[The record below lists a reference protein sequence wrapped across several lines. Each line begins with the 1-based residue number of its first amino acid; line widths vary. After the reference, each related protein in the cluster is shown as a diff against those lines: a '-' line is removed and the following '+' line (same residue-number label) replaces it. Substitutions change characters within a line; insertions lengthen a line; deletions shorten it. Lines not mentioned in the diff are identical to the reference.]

1 MRKIILNKCYGGFEL
16 SRKAYELYAKKKGLE
31 LYTYTSTIEN
41 NKWKYK
47 YSDGS
52 DFLITYF
59 TKDFGNNVEISK
71 EDYEKYVLYLR
82 ETAREDKTLIEV
94 VEELGKEAS
103 GMCGAL
109 KIVKIPD
116 NAFFIID
123 SYDGLETLYYSKS
136 EILEK

>member
-31 LYTYTSTIEN
+31 LYTYAMTIEN
-41 NKWKYK
+41 NKCKYK

-52 DFLITYF
+52 DFFIVYF
-59 TKDFGNNVEISK
+59 TKNFGNNVEISK

-82 ETAREDKTLIEV
+82 EEAREDKTLIEV
-94 VEELGKEAS
+94 VEELGEEAS
-103 GMCGAL
+103 GTFGEL
-109 KIVKIPD
+109 EIVEIPD

-123 SYDGLETLYYSKS
+123 NYDGIETLYYSKS

>member
-1 MRKIILNKCYGGFEL
+1 MRKIILNKCYGGFDL
-16 SRKAYELYAKKKGLE
+16 SKKAYELYAKKKGLE
-31 LYTYTSTIEN
+31 LYTYTMTIEN
-41 NKWKYK
+41 NKCKYK

-52 DFLITYF
+52 DFFIVYF

-71 EDYEKYVLYLR
+71 EDYKKYVLSLR
-82 ETAREDKTLIEV
+82 DEAREDKTLIEV

-103 GMCGAL
+103 GMCGKL

-123 SYDGLETLYYSKS
+123 SYDGLETLYYSKT

>member
-1 MRKIILNKCYGGFEL
+1 MRKIILNKCYGGFDL
-16 SRKAYELYAKKKGLE
+16 SKKAYELYAKKKGLE
-31 LYTYTSTIEN
+31 LYAYINCLEN
-41 NKWKYK
+41 EGKYK
-47 YSDGS
+47 YSDGNL
-52 DFLITYF
+52 FEKYF
-59 TKDFGNNVEISK
+59 TKDFGNNVEISE

-103 GMCGAL
+103 GMCGEL

-136 EILEK
+136 KILEK

>member
-1 MRKIILNKCYGGFEL
+1 MIDQGKEKGVIEEGEKEL
-16 SRKAYELYAKKKGLE
+16 L
-31 LYTYTSTIEN
+31 
-41 NKWKYK
+41 
-47 YSDGS
+47 
-52 DFLITYF
+52 
-59 TKDFGNNVEISK
+59 NNVFEFGDITVSEIMTHRRDIFAVDIHTSAEELLQEISE

-103 GMCGAL
+103 GMCGEL

>member
-16 SRKAYELYAKKKGLE
+16 SRKAYELYAKKKELE
-31 LYTYTSTIEN
+31 LYTYTMTIEN
-41 NKWKYK
+41 NKCKYK

-52 DFLITYF
+52 DFFIVYF
-59 TKDFGNNVEISK
+59 TKNFGNNVEISK
-71 EDYEKYVLYLR
+71 EDYKKYVLYLS
-82 ETAREDKTLIEV
+82 ETVREDKTLIEV
-94 VEELGKEAS
+94 VEELGKKAS
-103 GMCGAL
+103 GRFGEL
-109 KIVKIPD
+109 EIVKIPD

>member
-31 LYTYTSTIEN
+31 LYTYTMTIEN
-41 NKWKYK
+41 NKCKYK

-52 DFLITYF
+52 DFFIVYF
-59 TKDFGNNVEISK
+59 TKNFGNNVEISK
-71 EDYEKYVLYLR
+71 EDYEKYVLYLS

-103 GMCGAL
+103 GRCGEL
-109 KIVKIPD
+109 KIVKIPN

-123 SYDGLETLYYSKS
+123 NYDGIETLYYSKS

>member
-31 LYTYTSTIEN
+31 LYTYTNTIEN
-41 NKWKYK
+41 NKCKYK

-52 DFLITYF
+52 DFFMIYF

-71 EDYEKYVLYLR
+71 EDYEKYVLYLS

-94 VEELGKEAS
+94 VEELGKKAS
-103 GMCGAL
+103 GRCGEL

-123 SYDGLETLYYSKS
+123 NYDGIETLYYSKS

>member
-1 MRKIILNKCYGGFEL
+1 MRKIILNKCYGGFDL
-16 SRKAYELYAKKKGLE
+16 SKKAYELYAKKKGLE
-31 LYTYTSTIEN
+31 LYTYTMTIEN
-41 NKWKYK
+41 NKCKYK

-52 DFLITYF
+52 DFFIVYF

-71 EDYEKYVLYLR
+71 EDYKKYVLSLR
-82 ETAREDKTLIEV
+82 DEAREDKTLIEV

-103 GMCGAL
+103 GMCGKL

>member
-16 SRKAYELYAKKKGLE
+16 SKKAYELYAKKKGLE
-31 LYTYTSTIEN
+31 LYTYTMTIEN
-41 NKWKYK
+41 NKCKYK

-52 DFLITYF
+52 DFFIVYF

-71 EDYEKYVLYLR
+71 EDYKKYILSLR
-82 ETAREDKTLIEV
+82 DEAREDKTLIEV

>member
-16 SRKAYELYAKKKGLE
+16 SKKAYELYAKKKGLE
-31 LYTYTSTIEN
+31 LYTYTMTIEN
-41 NKWKYK
+41 NKCKYK

-52 DFLITYF
+52 DFFMIYF

-71 EDYEKYVLYLR
+71 EDYEKYVLSLR
-82 ETAREDKTLIEV
+82 EEAREDKTLIEV
-94 VEELGKEAS
+94 VEELGEEAS
-103 GMCGAL
+103 GTFGEL
-109 KIVKIPD
+109 EIVEIPD

-123 SYDGLETLYYSKS
+123 NYDGIETLYYSKS

>member
-1 MRKIILNKCYGGFEL
+1 MRKIILNKCYGGFDL
-16 SRKAYELYAKKKGLE
+16 SKKAYELYAKKKGLE
-31 LYTYTSTIEN
+31 LYTYTNTIEN
-41 NKWKYK
+41 NKCKYK

-52 DFLITYF
+52 DFFIVYF
-59 TKDFGNNVEISK
+59 TKDFGNNVEISE
-71 EDYEKYVLYLR
+71 EDYEKYVLSLR
-82 ETAREDKTLIEV
+82 DEAREDKTLIEV

-103 GMCGAL
+103 GRCGKL

-123 SYDGLETLYYSKS
+123 SYDGIETLYYSKS

>member
-1 MRKIILNKCYGGFEL
+1 MRKIILNKCYGGFDL
-16 SRKAYELYAKKKGLE
+16 SKKAYELYAKKKGLE
-31 LYTYTSTIEN
+31 LYTYTMTIEN
-41 NKWKYK
+41 NKCKYK

-52 DFLITYF
+52 DFFIVYF

-71 EDYEKYVLYLR
+71 EDYKKYVLSLR
-82 ETAREDKTLIEV
+82 DEAREDKTLIEV

-103 GMCGAL
+103 GMCGKL

-123 SYDGLETLYYSKS
+123 SYDGIETLYYSKS

>member
-16 SRKAYELYAKKKGLE
+16 SKKAYELYAKKKGLE
-31 LYTYTSTIEN
+31 LYTYTMTIEN
-41 NKWKYK
+41 NKCKYK

-52 DFLITYF
+52 DFFIVYF

-71 EDYEKYVLYLR
+71 EDYKKYILSLR
-82 ETAREDKTLIEV
+82 DEAREDKTLIEV

-123 SYDGLETLYYSKS
+123 SYDGLETLDYSKS

>member
-31 LYTYTSTIEN
+31 LYTYTNTIEN
-41 NKWKYK
+41 NKCKYK

-52 DFLITYF
+52 DFLITCF
-59 TKDFGNNVEISK
+59 TKDFGNNVEISE

-103 GMCGAL
+103 GMCGKL

>member
-31 LYTYTSTIEN
+31 LYTYTMTIEN
-41 NKWKYK
+41 NKCKYK

-52 DFLITYF
+52 DFFMTYF

-71 EDYEKYVLYLR
+71 EDYKKYVLYLS
-82 ETAREDKTLIEV
+82 ETAREDKSLIEV
-94 VEELGKEAS
+94 VEELGKEAY
-103 GMCGAL
+103 GRFGEL
-109 KIVKIPD
+109 EIVEIPD

-123 SYDGLETLYYSKS
+123 NYDGIETLYYSKS

>member
-31 LYTYTSTIEN
+31 LYTYTMTIEN
-41 NKWKYK
+41 NKCKYK

-52 DFLITYF
+52 DFFIVYF
-59 TKDFGNNVEISK
+59 TKNFGNNVEISK
-71 EDYEKYVLYLR
+71 EDYEKYVLSLR
-82 ETAREDKTLIEV
+82 EEAREDKTLIEV
-94 VEELGKEAS
+94 VEELGEEAS
-103 GMCGAL
+103 GTFGEL
-109 KIVKIPD
+109 EIVEIPD

-123 SYDGLETLYYSKS
+123 NYDGIETLYYSKS

>member
-1 MRKIILNKCYGGFEL
+1 MRKVILNKGYGGFEL

-31 LYTYTSTIEN
+31 LYAYINCLEN
-41 NKWKYK
+41 EGKYK
-47 YSDGS
+47 YSDGNL
-52 DFLITYF
+52 FEKYF
-59 TKDFGNNVEISK
+59 TKDFGNNVEISE
-71 EDYEKYVLYLR
+71 EDYEKYVLYLG
-82 ETAREDKTLIEV
+82 EKAREDKTLIEV

-103 GMCGAL
+103 GRCGEL

>member
-1 MRKIILNKCYGGFEL
+1 MRKVILNKGYGGFEL

-41 NKWKYK
+41 DKWKYK

-52 DFLITYF
+52 DFFMTYF

-71 EDYEKYVLYLR
+71 EDYEKYVLYLS

-103 GMCGAL
+103 GRCGEL

-123 SYDGLETLYYSKS
+123 NYDGIETLYYSKS

>member
-31 LYTYTSTIEN
+31 LYTYTGTVEN

-52 DFLITYF
+52 DFFITYF

-71 EDYEKYVLYLR
+71 EDYEKYVLYLS
-82 ETAREDKTLIEV
+82 ETAREDKSLIEV
-94 VEELGKEAS
+94 VEELGKEAY
-103 GMCGAL
+103 GRFGEL

>member
-1 MRKIILNKCYGGFEL
+1 MRKVILNKGYGGFEL

-41 NKWKYK
+41 DKWKYK

-52 DFLITYF
+52 DFFMTYF

-71 EDYEKYVLYLR
+71 EDYEKYVLYLS

-94 VEELGKEAS
+94 VEELEKEAS
-103 GMCGAL
+103 GRFGEL
-109 KIVKIPD
+109 EIVKIPD

>member
-1 MRKIILNKCYGGFEL
+1 MRKIILNKGYGGFDL
-16 SRKAYELYAKKKGLE
+16 SKKAYELYAKKKGLE
-31 LYTYTSTIEN
+31 LYTYTMTIEN
-41 NKWKYK
+41 NKYKYK

-52 DFLITYF
+52 DFFMTYF
-59 TKDFGNNVEISK
+59 TKDFGNNVEISE

>member
-1 MRKIILNKCYGGFEL
+1 MRKIILNKCYGGFDL
-16 SRKAYELYAKKKGLE
+16 SKKAYELYAKKKGLE
-31 LYTYTSTIEN
+31 LYAYINCLEN
-41 NKWKYK
+41 EGKYK

-52 DFLITYF
+52 DFFMTYF

-71 EDYEKYVLYLR
+71 EDYKKYVLYLS

-94 VEELGKEAS
+94 VEELGKKAS
-103 GMCGAL
+103 GRCGEL

-123 SYDGLETLYYSKS
+123 NYDGIETLYYSKS
-136 EILEK
+136 KILEK

>member
-1 MRKIILNKCYGGFEL
+1 MRKVILNKGYGGFEL

-41 NKWKYK
+41 DKWKYK

-52 DFLITYF
+52 DFFMTYF

-71 EDYEKYVLYLR
+71 EDYEKYVLYLS

-94 VEELGKEAS
+94 VEELGKKAS
-103 GMCGAL
+103 GRCGEL

-123 SYDGLETLYYSKS
+123 NYDGIETLYYSKS

>member
-16 SRKAYELYAKKKGLE
+16 SKKAYELYAKKKGLE
-31 LYTYTSTIEN
+31 LYAYTMTIEN
-41 NKWKYK
+41 NKCKYK

-52 DFLITYF
+52 DFFIVYF
-59 TKDFGNNVEISK
+59 TKNFGNNVEISK
-71 EDYEKYVLYLR
+71 KDYEKYVLSLR
-82 ETAREDKTLIEV
+82 EEAREDKTLIEV

-103 GMCGAL
+103 GMCGEL

-123 SYDGLETLYYSKS
+123 NYDGLEILYYSKS
-136 EILEK
+136 KILEK

>member
-1 MRKIILNKCYGGFEL
+1 MRKIILNKCYGGFDL
-16 SRKAYELYAKKKGLE
+16 SKKAYELYAKKKGLE
-31 LYTYTSTIEN
+31 LYTYTMTIEN
-41 NKWKYK
+41 NKCKYK

-52 DFLITYF
+52 DFFMKYF

-103 GMCGAL
+103 GMCGKL

>member
-16 SRKAYELYAKKKGLE
+16 SKKAYELYAKKKGLE
-31 LYTYTSTIEN
+31 LYTYTMTIEN
-41 NKWKYK
+41 NKCKYK

-52 DFLITYF
+52 DFFMIYF

-71 EDYEKYVLYLR
+71 EDYEKYVLSL
-82 ETAREDKTLIEV
+82 REDKTLIEV
-94 VEELGKEAS
+94 VEELGEEAS
-103 GMCGAL
+103 GTFGEL
-109 KIVKIPD
+109 EIVEIPD

-123 SYDGLETLYYSKS
+123 NYDGIETLYYSKS

>member
-1 MRKIILNKCYGGFEL
+1 MRKIILNKCYGGFDL
-16 SRKAYELYAKKKGLE
+16 SKKEYELYAKKKGVE
-31 LYTYTSTIEN
+31 VYTDTSNIEN
-41 NKWKYK
+41 DKWKYK

-52 DFLITYF
+52 DFFMTYF
-59 TKDFGNNVEISK
+59 TKDFGNNVEISE
-71 EDYEKYVLYLR
+71 EDYEKYVLSLR
-82 ETAREDKTLIEV
+82 DEAREDKTLIEV

-103 GMCGAL
+103 GMCGKL

-123 SYDGLETLYYSKS
+123 SYDGIETLYYSKS